1 MTGPKPESA
10 RSHPS
15 QTRPGR
21 GGHPDDT
28 RLTRLEEAVG
38 FVDHTA
44 QQLSTEIAALN
55 REVSGL
61 ARRLASLERRLTELN
76 DTITEAAPVVP
87 PPHSAGPDVPR
98 DPL

>member
-1 MTGPKPESA
+1 MTG
-10 RSHPS
+10 RPS
-15 QTRPGR
+15 S
-21 GGHPDDT
+21 PDQPDPNADA

-44 QQLSTEIAALN
+44 QQLSTEIAAIN
-55 REVSGL
+55 REVAGL
-61 ARRLASLERRLTELN
+61 VRRLTSLERRLNELN
-76 DTITEAAPVVP
+76 DTITDAAPLVP

>member
-1 MTGPKPESA
+1 MNGSEPDSA
-10 RSHPS
+10 RSDPS
-15 QTRPGR
+15 PTHA
-21 GGHPDDT
+21 GHGARQDDA
-28 RLTRLEEAVG
+28 RLVRLEEAVG
-38 FVDHTA
+38 FADHTT